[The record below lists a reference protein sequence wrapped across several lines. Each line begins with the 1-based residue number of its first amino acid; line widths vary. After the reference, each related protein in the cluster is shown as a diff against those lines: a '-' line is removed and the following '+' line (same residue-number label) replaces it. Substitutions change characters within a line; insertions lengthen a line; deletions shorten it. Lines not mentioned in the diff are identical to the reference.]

1 MNAIDRALTEP
12 STTPFCPDAALVR
25 IAAVLAPLLAV
36 LALVH
41 AL

>member
-1 MNAIDRALTEP
+1 MNSIDRALSAP
-12 STTPFCPDAALVR
+12 ATTSFCPDAALVR